1 MTGVFKFTSAASH
14 FICPPSDTLG
24 DHDAGTNSLLL
35 VLCFL
40 PAGGWTPAAT
50 VQTQCALLHLSRKAN
65 KSETAPPSVAA
76 GSSQREPKRAHV
88 TEHAAVQVSKP
99 NTNQRI
105 KFTNNWEMR
114 VKIDE
119 KTDTIL
125 ISL

>member
-1 MTGVFKFTSAASH
+1 MTDVFKFTSAASH
-14 FICPPSDTLG
+14 FICPSSDTLG

-50 VQTQCALLHLSRKAN
+50 VQTQCAFLHLSRKAN

-88 TEHAAVQVSKP
+88 TEHAAVQVS
-99 NTNQRI
+99 NQRI
-105 KFTNNWEMR
+105 KLTNKWEMR